1 MHVYCTALCTLD
13 YSLLSPNRLTH
24 HPSTGWH
31 SISDQDTPKFISL
44 AGQLLVCETL
54 SLAESHQ
61 HCLDQLANISN
72 SHSTLN
78 SHVHI
83 LASNTTLSS
92 DDQQVLVAI

>member
-1 MHVYCTALCTLD
+1 MCMHVYCTAL
-13 YSLLSPNRLTH
+13 YSLLSPDSLTH

-31 SISDQDTPKFISL
+31 SVRDQDTPKFISL

-54 SLAESHQ
+54 SLAKSHQ
-61 HCLDQLANISN
+61 HCLDQLANINNVN
-72 SHSTLN
+72 SHNTLN
-78 SHVHI
+78 SRVHI